1 MKKTKSI
8 LICVLSALLTLS
20 LAFFAACG
28 GGTTSGSGN
37 SGGSSSACEH
47 KNTYV
52 EPKISATCTTEGRGY
67 LTCKDCGTQ
76 LSTEATT
83 IPAKGHNY
91 VAGFCMNCSGEDPTH
106 KNFYVNALDFT
117 TLKTVNVSGQNVDA
131 NLTLNSFDEKGNLVP
146 SDVNAKITIEN
157 GIIGATSTDKEY
169 FANIGIKAEG
179 VSNLSASILVNDALA
194 RVVVDKDGVVTNL
207 RLNKAYIEELV
218 KPNEGENQKDFNL
231 GQIKSYIE
239 TLLSSQ
245 NIDSNKALYNL
256 SRYFFSAKEEANE
269 VIFTL
274 DFDAIRRLNENL
286 ADQDGQAF
294 IDGILGKS
302 AFQNLSKTVSGFIN
316 NSEFGLSEETKNQIN
331 AVIKDLETKSIYEVF
346 ATKDG
351 LSADDIKQSVDSI
364 IDAIKEGLSVE
375 IRSDKDGKIKS
386 VAIKVANF
394 NVSNVAKALYP
405 EKNIQTA
412 TISGTLTLTSS
423 TETVSVD
430 YADKINAL
438 KNATDI
444 GDNTTKKGDY
454 NHSPSTDNDAQTPK
468 VDEATPITT
477 HYKIENGN
485 VVSVKTVYRYGEKYF
500 SIECSNPLLVC
511 SMVKRNDVGGDQPMT
526 IRGISVLQFV
536 TIPTGVAG
544 DNGNGLST
552 TNVIKGGIT
561 VHEATAVDGGFTDG
575 EPLENIP
582 VSSSALSR
590 MQFIAFAL

>member
-28 GGTTSGSGN
+28 GGS
-37 SGGSSSACEH
+37 CKHEH
-47 KNTYV
+47 TKEEEV
-52 EPKISATCTTEGRGY
+52 IAATCTNDGSKRIICTD
-67 LTCKDCGTQ
+67 CKNVI
-76 LSTEATT
+76 STEV
-83 IPAKGHNY
+83 IQKKGHNY

-106 KNFYVNALDFT
+106 QNFYVNALDFT
-117 TLKTVNVSGQNVDA
+117 TLKTVNVSGQNVVA
-131 NLTLNSFDEKGNLVP
+131 NLTLNSSDEKGNPVL

-194 RVVVDKDGVVTNL
+194 RAVVDKDGTVTNL
-207 RLNKAYIEELV
+207 RLNRAYIEELV
-218 KPNEGENQKDFNL
+218 KPNEGEDQKDFNL
-231 GQIKSYIE
+231 GQIKSYIG

-274 DFDAIRRLNENL
+274 DFDAIRRLNGNL
-286 ADQDGQAF
+286 ADQDGQTF
-294 IDGILGKS
+294 INGILGES
-302 AFQNLSKTVSGFIN
+302 ALQKFSGFIN
-316 NSEFGLSEETKNQIN
+316 NPEFGLSEETKNQIN

-351 LSADDIKQSVDSI
+351 MSADDIKQSVDSI

-375 IRSDKDGKIKS
+375 IRSDKGGKIKS
-386 VAIKVANF
+386 VAITVANF
-394 NVSNVAKALYP
+394 NVLNVAKALYP

-423 TETVSVD
+423 TETVSDD

-444 GDNTTKKGDY
+444 GDNTTKGYDY
-454 NHSPSTDNDAQTPK
+454 NHSPSTDKNAQTPN

-477 HYKIENGN
+477 HYEIKNGN
-485 VVSVKTVYRYGEKYF
+485 VFSVKTVYRYGEKYF
-500 SIECSNPLLVC
+500 SIECSKPLLVC
-511 SMVKRNDVGGDQPMT
+511 SMVKRNDVGGDQPMPVM
-526 IRGISVLQFV
+526 GISVLQFV
-536 TIPTGVAG
+536 TIPTGVTG

-561 VHEATAVDGGFTDG
+561 VHEATAVDGKFTDG
-575 EPLENIP
+575 KPLENIP
-582 VSSSALSR
+582 VSLSALSR

>member
-47 KNTYV
+47 KNTYDK
-52 EPKISATCTTEGRGY
+52 PAIAATCTTPGKSY
-67 LTCKDCGTQ
+67 LTCKDCGTK
-76 LSTEATT
+76 LSTEATI

-106 KNFYVNALDFT
+106 QNFYVNALDFT

-131 NLTLNSFDEKGNLVP
+131 NLTLYSFDEKGNPVP

-194 RVVVDKDGVVTNL
+194 KIVVDKDGTVTNL

-218 KPNEGENQKDFNL
+218 KPNEGEDQKDFNL
-231 GQIKSYIE
+231 GQIKSYIG

-286 ADQDGQAF
+286 ADQKGQAF
-294 IDGILGKS
+294 IDGLLGES
-302 AFQNLSKTVSGFIN
+302 ALQKLSTSVSGFIN
-316 NSEFGLSEETKNQIN
+316 NPEFGLSEETKNQIN

-351 LSADDIKQSVDSI
+351 KTAKDIKESI
-364 IDAIKEGLSVE
+364 NAFIGAMEKMFSVE

-386 VAIKVANF
+386 VAATVNNLNVANI
-394 NVSNVAKALYP
+394 AKVLYP

-423 TETVSVD
+423 TETVSDD

-444 GDNTTKKGDY
+444 GDNTTKEGDY

-468 VDEATPITT
+468 VDEATPIAT

-485 VVSVKTVYRYGEKYF
+485 VVSVKTVYRYGEEYF
-500 SIECSNPLLVC
+500 SIECNKPLLVC
-511 SMVKRNDVGGDQPMT
+511 SMVEQIDVGGDQPMT

-552 TNVIKGGIT
+552 TNVIKGEIIVRKAILG
-561 VHEATAVDGGFTDG
+561 ESGFTDG
-575 EPLENIP
+575 EKLENIP